1 MHGRRSKE
9 CDALFTLGRNVR
21 RQDPY
26 TITSASSPPP
36 LPPAALPSAPL
47 PRSLHSKYFDG
58 AAPFMF
64 PSFL

>member
-36 LPPAALPSAPL
+36 LPPRGPSL